1 MKYGIPKDG
10 CEYLVSI
17 DTCREKTN
25 KSQESRQTPITTMLG
40 MAKSD
45 RDHNG
50 IEHDTALVALHHS
63 RLDITYLAEEVAN
76 LSVLYGKCITVPEVN
91 NSGLALVK
99 YLIEYGV
106 PVWQRKRMSQV
117 TKMVEKSYGWN
128 TDRATRKTI
137 LDHFATLV
145 LEERLDIPSEKV
157 IDEMKTFVTNASGK
171 PEAAPGHHDDH
182 VLAAAIA
189 LYNIDACT
197 LNKQR
202 VRRINRRKMQK
213 DPTYL
218 CPDGWSRVPMGK
230 LR

>member
-1 MKYGIPKDG
+1 M
-10 CEYLVSI
+10 VSI
-17 DTCREKTN
+17 DTCTGEDQQVTG
-25 KSQESRQTPITTMLG
+25 IT
-40 MAKSD
+40 ADPDYHSAQVWRRAY

-157 IDEMKTFVTNASGK
+157 IDEMKTFVTNAS
-171 PEAAPGHHDDH
+171 EN
-182 VLAAAIA
+182 L
-189 LYNIDACT
+189 
-197 LNKQR
+197 KQLQGTTM
-202 VRRINRRKMQK
+202 IMF
-213 DPTYL
+213 
-218 CPDGWSRVPMGK
+218 
-230 LR
+230 